1 MKIKAYL
8 FIGIGII
15 FIFSG
20 ILMMNMDGSN
30 EEYANEENKKVEVLT
45 PSIEDDNSNTETYT
59 MYVKINPLI
68 KLTYKTICE
77 EKECDFLN
85 SIVLDYELVNDDAK
99 NIYKEYDFNNKK
111 IQDVLV
117 IICDKA
123 REEKIEFEK
132 LEIVT
137 DKENID
143 VENIKN
149 NLEKN
154 SKYNLK
160 LDVVLEYQK
169 KIDEKQFDDNAGVIE
184 ETENMYVI
192 KFVTD
197 GGSEI
202 GEELIKEN
210 EKVVKP
216 MNPKK
221 DGYIF
226 VEWQL
231 NGKKYDFNS
240 SVSSDITL
248 KAVWKK
254 EEKETIEPPKEE
266 PKKEDKNDNQVVD
279 ETQENDNKPEK
290 EKSTFNKINLNENIT
305 VQEDIPIMSCS
316 PYVFENA
323 ESAQNAINEINKLDL
338 RGFYNDYKI
347 ENETE
352 LFINLF
358 EITLKGDYENLNNE
372 FNERHNQIISKVRE
386 ILKTAT
392 KEDGGCGDYYEPA
405 PLTEELCNKY
415 NLTCDRW

>member
-45 PSIEDDNSNTETYT
+45 PSIEDDNSNNETYT

-323 ESAQNAINEINKLDL
+323 ESAQNAVNEINKLDL

-352 LFINLF
+352 LFINFF

>member
-231 NGKKYDFNS
+231 
-240 SVSSDITL
+240 I
-248 KAVWKK
+248 
-254 EEKETIEPPKEE
+254 
-266 PKKEDKNDNQVVD
+266 
-279 ETQENDNKPEK
+279 
-290 EKSTFNKINLNENIT
+290 
-305 VQEDIPIMSCS
+305 
-316 PYVFENA
+316 
-323 ESAQNAINEINKLDL
+323 
-338 RGFYNDYKI
+338 
-347 ENETE
+347 
-352 LFINLF
+352 
-358 EITLKGDYENLNNE
+358 
-372 FNERHNQIISKVRE
+372 
-386 ILKTAT
+386 
-392 KEDGGCGDYYEPA
+392 
-405 PLTEELCNKY
+405 
-415 NLTCDRW
+415 